1 MRAGYTS
8 GPPCAATDSTGVC
21 LYDIVV
27 TANLNY
33 EPGKVIFRGEQR
45 LRTPRAAVAL
55 VMLSAMAAIGAW
67 LAETQP
73 SPDTRI
79 TGLALLVGGG
89 SLAITLFVA
98 AWLDQRV
105 RFEIRTDGIARGRRL
120 VPWTDVRRLAACGK
134 AGDRAVHLYF
144 VGTWRVPHHLLTSRP
159 LSPAAYEA
167 IIAAVRAALGQTYPQ
182 LELGGYYDEGG

>member
-1 MRAGYTS
+1 
-8 GPPCAATDSTGVC
+8 
-21 LYDIVV
+21 LYVIVV

-45 LRTPRAAVAL
+45 LRTPRAVAAL
-55 VMLSAMAAIGAW
+55 VMLAAIAAIGAW

-73 SPDTRI
+73 NPGTRT
-79 TGLALLVGGG
+79 TGLALLVAGG
-89 SLAITLFVA
+89 SLATSLFVA

-120 VPWTDVRRLAACGK
+120 VPWTEVRRLAAYGK
-134 AGDRAVHLYF
+134 AEDRAVHLFF
-144 VGTWRVPHHLLTSRP
+144 VGTWRAPHPLLTSRP

-167 IIAAVRAALGQTYPQ
+167 IIVAVRAALGQTYPQ